1 MPVDIAAYL
10 PADAD
15 DAQRRLVTPHMMGMS
30 GSMILGIAAAVR
42 QRMAAGQTVCNL
54 TVGDFAPA
62 HFPIPEGLR
71 TRIQAALQAGETNYP
86 PPDGLPALKAAICA
100 WYARTQGLLWTPDC
114 VVVASGARPPIYATW
129 RLLVEPGDRTT
140 SFTPGW
146 NVGYYAHLTQA
157 DHRFVPTRAEDN
169 FFPTVEMARAAIRE
183 SRLVILNS
191 PQNPTGTVIDPAV
204 LAGIANALVEEN
216 AGRERPCVLLFDQV
230 YWPLTGHGATHH
242 NPVALVPACA
252 PYVVH
257 VDALSKGFAGT
268 GLRVGWAVMPPY
280 LASRMAA
287 LIGHVGAWAPR
298 AEQVAAAAFLQD
310 VPAVE
315 AYLTD
320 FRAAVNARLDRF
332 HDGIQALVAEGLP
345 VNSIAPQGAIY
356 LSFRV
361 DLIGQPFATN
371 EEIRRWLLDEAGI
384 AVVPFQAF
392 DLMEESG
399 WFRLSVGAVG
409 LAEIDAALLRLQ
421 ALLRRHLAAR
431 LPAATRGLPPSSPPQ
446 EP

>member
-1 MPVDIAAYL
+1 
-10 PADAD
+10 
-15 DAQRRLVTPHMMGMS
+15 
-30 GSMILGIAAAVR
+30 
-42 QRMAAGQTVCNL
+42 
-54 TVGDFAPA
+54 
-62 HFPIPEGLR
+62 
-71 TRIQAALQAGETNYP
+71 
-86 PPDGLPALKAAICA
+86 
-100 WYARTQGLLWTPDC
+100 
-114 VVVASGARPPIYATW
+114 
-129 RLLVEPGDRTT
+129 
-140 SFTPGW
+140 
-146 NVGYYAHLTQA
+146 
-157 DHRFVPTRAEDN
+157 
-169 FFPTVEMARAAIRE
+169 
-183 SRLVILNS
+183 
-191 PQNPTGTVIDPAV
+191 
-204 LAGIANALVEEN
+204 
-216 AGRERPCVLLFDQV
+216 
-230 YWPLTGHGATHH
+230 
-242 NPVALVPACA
+242 VALVPACA